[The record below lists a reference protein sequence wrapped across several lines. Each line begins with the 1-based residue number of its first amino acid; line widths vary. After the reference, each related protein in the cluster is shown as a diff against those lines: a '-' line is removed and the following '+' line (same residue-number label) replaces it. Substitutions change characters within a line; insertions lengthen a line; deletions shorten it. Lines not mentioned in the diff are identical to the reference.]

1 MKKFIS
7 LILSLVMICCV
18 ISIPASAVESPSK
31 NFYDIR
37 IENLVERS
45 GTEFTFSKTQILP
58 ESRNTIGVSNYRTD
72 LKKLI
77 FNSDEN
83 ADKFENALRSSGTNT
98 EETMDD
104 SLLVTLTTTIYYSIS
119 PSNVDDRELIRLTKV
134 TGSYTSPYAAG
145 DYMGNGVYC
154 VGSEVR
160 LGQIGFRLSGGS
172 ITNQVKNYDMG
183 TKRSWSI
190 TPPSN
195 WESIVVG
202 DQEDV
207 GCRYQVI
214 LSRGSSEW
222 IAELSNNH

>member
-1 MKKFIS
+1 MEAWKEIA
-7 LILSLVMICCV
+7 LSLPRVRCKSDIATLM
-18 ISIPASAVESPSK
+18 PSRALALACLACFWEFNMR
-31 NFYDIR
+31 NF
-37 IENLVERS
+37 
-45 GTEFTFSKTQILP
+45 
-58 ESRNTIGVSNYRTD
+58 
-72 LKKLI
+72 
-77 FNSDEN
+77 
-83 ADKFENALRSSGTNT
+83 

-119 PSNVDDRELIRLTKV
+119 PSNVDDRELIHLTKV

-202 DQEDV
+202 DQEAV

>member
-1 MKKFIS
+1 
-7 LILSLVMICCV
+7 
-18 ISIPASAVESPSK
+18 
-31 NFYDIR
+31 
-37 IENLVERS
+37 
-45 GTEFTFSKTQILP
+45 
-58 ESRNTIGVSNYRTD
+58 
-72 LKKLI
+72 
-77 FNSDEN
+77 
-83 ADKFENALRSSGTNT
+83 
-98 EETMDD
+98 MDD

-119 PSNVDDRELIRLTKV
+119 PSNVDDRELIHLTKV

-202 DQEDV
+202 DQEAV